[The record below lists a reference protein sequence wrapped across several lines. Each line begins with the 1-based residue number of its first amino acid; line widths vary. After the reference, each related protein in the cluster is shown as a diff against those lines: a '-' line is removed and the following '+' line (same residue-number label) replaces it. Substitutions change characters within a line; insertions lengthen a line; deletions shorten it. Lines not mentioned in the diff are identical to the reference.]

1 MFSNRCIL
9 LLAVLLS
16 GVFGTL
22 GAVSVAQAVMPVKVY
37 VMPRSCPNPLNV
49 NSRGVL
55 PVAILGTDSL
65 DVTDIGAAT
74 TKIVD
79 GAVAPFRWAWEDV
92 ATPYNGA
99 FLEGA
104 FDCSEAGP
112 DGYIDLVLFFD
123 KPEVVAA
130 IGEVSDGEVL
140 QLTVT
145 GDLWDGTLIGG
156 YDFVVIKAKGL

>member
-1 MFSNRCIL
+1 ML

-65 DVTDIGAAT
+65 EVTDIGAAT

-79 GAVAPFRWAWEDV
+79 GAVAPLRWAWEDV
-92 ATPYNGA
+92 ATPYNGD